1 MNNSSLKTIVFLIL
15 SFSVQDSIAQVVNKS
30 ESSLG
35 IQNKLSVSLEVK
47 ELNEDKIIGKDNFV
61 YKKPK
66 GKSIRL
72 SLLAEGF
79 YNQDVNI
86 GNGIPLNLI
95 IDELH
100 AEPTKAFKNAN
111 ELETKDLKNL
121 EVQMVRKFNFKD
133 SGRTEIIL
141 LNQHIEISSNTCIGI
156 SGDKKIMQVSKDQ
169 AYDPVF
175 GSPAGSKG
183 MLMDIFDESGFL
195 IVNRRSNS
203 IGDAIKKGQSDPI
216 VKVEPKVLKFGF
228 SIQSIKA
235 AKGYHF
241 MSPFSLV
248 IQFHLSANNS
258 EKNIEFCVN
267 GISQYSNPKEVYYQ
281 AIQMASYLL
290 TKDESALNWIRNQN
304 AIMLM
309 ERNNLTTKLNK
320 VYSPF
325 ADQKSLIKHCMDGVV
340 TIKTDD
346 GSFGSGFFISKE
358 GLIVTNKHVIEE
370 ANKIFICL
378 GKDTTGVE
386 GTVLRYDDLSD
397 LALIKIEPGEYTCLE
412 FATENGVEIGDPVIA
427 IGTPASLRL
436 GQTVSRGIVS
446 GHRVLNHKKLL
457 QTDVSINPGN
467 SGGPLINENGKVIG
481 VVVSKIAGRGYE
493 GLGFAIP
500 ALEALARLQ
509 LKYN

>member
-1 MNNSSLKTIVFLIL
+1 MNKSSLKTIVFLIL

-47 ELNEDKIIGKDNFV
+47 ELNEDKVIGKDNFV

-66 GKSIRL
+66 GKSIKL

-79 YNQDVNI
+79 HQQDLFI
-86 GNGIPLNLI
+86 GNSVPLNLI
-95 IDELH
+95 VDELH
-100 AEPTKAFKNAN
+100 AEPVKAFKSVV
-111 ELETKDLKNL
+111 ELESMDLSNLNAQMLQKKNS
-121 EVQMVRKFNFKD
+121 KD
-133 SGRTEIIL
+133 SLKTEITL
-141 LNQHIEISSNTCIGI
+141 LNQHIEIAQNTCIGI
-156 SGDKKIMQVSKDQ
+156 SGDKKIMQVSKEQ

-175 GSPAGSKG
+175 GSPSGSKG
-183 MLMDIFDESGFL
+183 MLMDIFDECGFL
-195 IVNRRSNS
+195 VVNRRNNGN
-203 IGDAIKKGQSDPI
+203 GDVLKNAEPDPI
-216 VKVEPKVLKFGF
+216 VTVEPKVLKFGF

-235 AKGYHF
+235 AKGYVF

-248 IQFHLSANNS
+248 IQFHLKAIGSD
-258 EKNIEFCVN
+258 KNIEFCVN
-267 GISQYSNPKEVYYQ
+267 GIAQNSNPKEVYYQ

-290 TKDESALNWIRNQN
+290 TKDEIAVSWIRNQN
-304 AIMLM
+304 AKMLDAK
-309 ERNNLTTKLNK
+309 NNSITKLSR
-320 VYSPF
+320 VFSPF
-325 ADQKSLIKHCMDGVV
+325 PDQKSLIKQCMEGVV
-340 TIKTDD
+340 TIKTND

-358 GLIVTNKHVIEE
+358 GLIITNKHVIDE
-370 ANKIFICL
+370 ANKL
-378 GKDTTGVE
+378 YVYVGKDTSGIE
-386 GTVLRYDDLSD
+386 ATVLRYDNLSD
-397 LALIKIEPGEYTCLE
+397 LALIKILPGNYTCLE
-412 FATENGVEIGDPVIA
+412 FELEGNPEIGDPVIA

-436 GQTVSRGIVS
+436 GQTVSRGIIS

-467 SGGPLINENGKVIG
+467 SGGPLINETGKVIG
-481 VVVSKIAGRGYE
+481 VVVSKIAGGGYE